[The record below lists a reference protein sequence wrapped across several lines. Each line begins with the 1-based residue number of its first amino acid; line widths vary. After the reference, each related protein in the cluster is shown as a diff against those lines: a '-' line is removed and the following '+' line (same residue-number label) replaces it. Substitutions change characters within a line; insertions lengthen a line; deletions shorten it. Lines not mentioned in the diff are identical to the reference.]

1 MFGFG
6 RKYPAYEYGADDD
19 SIRRIDQAK
28 LSKETAQGVFLA
40 GSADNIGV
48 IDLVK
53 GAQGTIGSQMTPV
66 KAGAFSSNLTMLR
79 VGTFVCV
86 WHSEKQKL
94 FNVYNKRSG
103 APFRRQ
109 TH

>member
-40 GSADNIGV
+40 GSADNVGV

-79 VGTFVCV
+79 VGTFDTC
-86 WHSEKQKL
+86 WHK
-94 FNVYNKRSG
+94 
-103 APFRRQ
+103 
-109 TH
+109 

>member
-40 GSADNIGV
+40 GSADNVGV

-66 KAGAFSSNLTMLR
+66 KAGAMRCT
-79 VGTFVCV
+79 GTFIPR
-86 WHSEKQKL
+86 
-94 FNVYNKRSG
+94 F
-103 APFRRQ
+103 APFNFCSHCQ
-109 TH
+109 LKVQLICKGQ

>member
-1 MFGFG
+1 MFDFG
-6 RKYPAYEYGADDD
+6 REYPAYEYGADND
-19 SIRRIDQAK
+19 SIGRIHNAEPSQ
-28 LSKETAQGVFLA
+28 ETAKGVFLA

-79 VGTFVCV
+79 VGTFDTC
-86 WHSEKQKL
+86 WHK
-94 FNVYNKRSG
+94 
-103 APFRRQ
+103 
-109 TH
+109 